1 MQFHDPIAAIAT
13 PMGRGAVGIV
23 RISGTKLDAIAH
35 KLIGPLPPDRIAT
48 LRSVRAADAQTI
60 DQALVIYF
68 AAPRSFTGEDV
79 LEIQTHG
86 GVVQTHDVLKAAID
100 AGARMAAAGEFTERA
115 YLNGKVDLIQAE
127 AIADLIESSSTRA
140 ARLALSSLVGE
151 FSKHV
156 LAFADK
162 LKFIRIQLEAYIDFP
177 DEDISPAALTTLVVA
192 TTEVRDDLRALL
204 ANAHRGARLN
214 SGVDVV
220 IIGRPNA
227 GKSTLL
233 NALADEQRAIVT
245 NVPGTTRDVL
255 TVDLSIDGLA
265 IRVHDTA
272 GIRDSSDLIEQEGVR
287 RAKQKIEQSDLVLY
301 VTDAETDELMEFIS
315 TINIPVFT
323 VRNKIDVDGFAPASQ
338 KTSVGVNV
346 KLSAK
351 NLDGI
356 GLLRREILDH
366 FNLADH
372 SDNVVLARE
381 RHLIALKMALDA
393 LDFDAEKLFQS
404 EPELGAEQL
413 RVAGRALGEL
423 TGEYTNEELLG
434 DIFSTFCVGK

>member
-1 MQFHDPIAAIAT
+1 MTFNDPIAAIAT
-13 PMGRGAVGIV
+13 PVGRGAVGIV
-23 RISGTKLDAIAH
+23 RISGHKLDALAH
-35 KLIGPLPPDRIAT
+35 KLIGSLPPNRIAT
-48 LRSVRAADAQTI
+48 LRSIRAGDAQTI
-60 DQALVIYF
+60 DRALVIYF
-68 AAPRSFTGEDV
+68 SAPKSFTGEDV

-86 GVVQTHDVLKAAID
+86 GVVQTRDVLKAAID
-100 AGARMAAAGEFTERA
+100 AGARMAVAGEFTERA
-115 YLNGKVDLIQAE
+115 YLNGKIDLIQAE

-151 FSKHV
+151 FSKTV
-156 LAFADK
+156 VSLAQK
-162 LKFIRIQLEAYIDFP
+162 LKLVRVQLEAYIDFP
-177 DEDISPAALTTLVVA
+177 DEDISPVALRSLVGA
-192 TTEVRDDLRALL
+192 TTEVHDELRILL
-204 ANAHRGARLN
+204 ANANRGARLN

-220 IIGRPNA
+220 IIGRPNV

-255 TVDLSIDGLA
+255 SVDLSIEGLS

-301 VTDAETDELMEFIS
+301 VTDADADELIEFIS
-315 TINIPVFT
+315 TIKIPVFT
-323 VRNKIDVDGFAPASQ
+323 VRNKIDVDGLEPVSE
-338 KTSVGVNV
+338 KTTAGVSVR
-346 KLSAK
+346 LSAK
-351 NLDGI
+351 HLDGL

-366 FNLADH
+366 FNLADD
-372 SDNVVLARE
+372 SDSAVLARE
-381 RHLIALKMALDA
+381 RHLIALKIALDA
-393 LDFDAEKLFQS
+393 LTFNVNELFQN

-413 RVAGRALGEL
+413 RLAGRALGEL
-423 TGEYTNEELLG
+423 TGEYTNDELLG